1 MRLTE
6 LLSYNSVS
14 KIGWTGVVEIFSP
27 PPRRN
32 HLRSQ
37 PAVYQLHLVQD
48 LSFLRGKTISA
59 VGTYNVGIWSQVVS
73 EPQESSYQI
82 AWNLAVCI

>member
-1 MRLTE
+1 M
-6 LLSYNSVS
+6 
-14 KIGWTGVVEIFSP
+14 GWTGVVEIFSP
-27 PPRRN
+27 SPRRN

-48 LSFLRGKTISA
+48 LSFLRGKSISA
-59 VGTYNVGIWSQVVS
+59 VGTNEVGIWSQVVS
-73 EPQESSYQI
+73 EPQESCYPI